1 MFDFHCC
8 YFHTRGFSKI
18 GSMKGIPFPDCLR
31 KLALVLSLA
40 IAFPVLLFSTPVSA
54 EELPYYLQDRGTGVP
69 TSMFGTYINKGE
81 IIIYPF
87 YEFYYDEDMEY
98 SPEEM
103 GYTGDKDYTGKFIGH
118 EGLIYLAYG
127 ITDWLMIE
135 GEAAVITA
143 KLEKSEN
150 DTSDMPDTIEE
161 SGLGDVEGQLRWR
174 YFRETD
180 YRPELF
186 SYFETVFPVQDDE
199 VLIGTTDW
207 EFKLGIGIIKG
218 FRFGTITLRAAVEHD
233 KAEDVTEV
241 GEYAVEY
248 LKRLS
253 EHFRIF
259 IGVEGSQ
266 DEVELITALQ
276 WHINENVSIVFNNA
290 FGVTP
295 KATDYAPE
303 FGVMIKL

>member
-1 MFDFHCC
+1 MFDLFC
-8 YFHTRGFSKI
+8 YQHQKRKLSGLL
-18 GSMKGIPFPDCLR
+18 SMKAILSPPCLR
-31 KLALVLSLA
+31 KFVLVLS
-40 IAFPVLLFSTPVSA
+40 IVIVFPLLVFSTVVSA
-54 EELPYYLQDRGTGVP
+54 EELPYYLKDRGTGIP

-87 YEFYYDEDMEY
+87 YEFYYDKDMEY

-103 GYTGDKDYTGKFIGH
+103 GYTGDIDYTGKYVAH

-150 DTSDMPDTIEE
+150 DTSDMPDSIEE

-174 YFRETD
+174 YFRETE

-207 EFKLGIGIIKG
+207 EFKFGVGIIKG

-233 KAEDVTEV
+233 KAEGVTEL

-253 EHFRIF
+253 DHFRIF
-259 IGVEGSQ
+259 LGVEGSQ
-266 DEVELITALQ
+266 DEVELITELQ
-276 WHINENVSIVFNNA
+276 WHINENVCVVFNNA
-290 FGVTP
+290 FGITP
-295 KATDYAPE
+295 KAEDYAPE
-303 FGVMIKL
+303 FGIMFKF

>member
-1 MFDFHCC
+1 MITNDKYHFHSNV
-8 YFHTRGFSKI
+8 YF
-18 GSMKGIPFPDCLR
+18 GIHSPPRIFLAAFLQ
-31 KLALVLSLA
+31 KLMVTLGMTILFAVIFLTGRLSA
-40 IAFPVLLFSTPVSA
+40 Q
-54 EELPYYLQDRGTGVP
+54 ELPYYLQDRGTGMP
-69 TSMFGTYINKGE
+69 TSMFGTYIRSGE

-87 YEFYYDEDMEY
+87 YEFYYDKDMEY

-103 GYTGDKDYTGKFIGH
+103 GYKGDKDYTGKYVAH

-143 KLEKSEN
+143 KLEKSDN
-150 DTSDMPDTIEE
+150 DTSDMPDSIEE

-174 YFRETD
+174 YFRETE

-186 SYFETVFPVQDDE
+186 SFFETVFPVQDDE

-207 EFKLGIGIIKG
+207 EFKLGVGIIKG

-233 KAEDVTEV
+233 KAEGVTEL

-253 EHFRIF
+253 EHFKIYL
-259 IGVEGSQ
+259 GVEGSQ
-266 DEVELITALQ
+266 DEVELITELQ
-276 WHINENVSIVFNNA
+276 WHINENVCVVFNNA
-290 FGVTP
+290 FGITP
-295 KATDYAPE
+295 KAEDYAPE
-303 FGVMIKL
+303 FGIMFKF